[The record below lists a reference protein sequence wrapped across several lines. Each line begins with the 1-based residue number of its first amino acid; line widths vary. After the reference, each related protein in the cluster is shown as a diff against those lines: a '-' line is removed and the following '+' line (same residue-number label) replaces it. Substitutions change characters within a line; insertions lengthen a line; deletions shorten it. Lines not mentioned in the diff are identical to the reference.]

1 MRSATGW
8 RRRARVTP
16 RVAVVGAGI
25 AGMSTAYHLRDDAHV
40 TLFEADSRLGGH
52 ANTIEVREGDT
63 TLGLDTAFIV
73 YNEAHYPMLTAFFGE
88 LGVPTQ
94 DHPGRFSFFDHDRGR
109 SYVSEDFEL
118 EEEQIRRRYDAD
130 FTGLWREARRFMSE
144 APRDFVRRRADIP
157 LGEYLD
163 RNGYSTA
170 FRYGF
175 VVLISTAAWSVPA
188 ERIWEMPASTVI
200 AFFFAHG
207 HEGLGGQTA
216 PWRTVTGGSISY
228 VRRVAER
235 FARSGVD
242 VRVNAAVKQVRQDGD
257 HVVLYGPDGPER
269 FDHVVLATHADD
281 ALGMLAEP
289 TASQQRLEVIRYHGT
304 RAILH
309 TDASVMPADRERWR
323 SWNYGRVGEGETQQS
338 WVVYYLNELQ
348 HLRAEKDYFVTLDC
362 PLPVREDAVIR
373 EMAYRHPVFT
383 TEVRALQRDIR
394 SVNDGDSRIKFAGS
408 YFHSRKMGI
417 DIIGSHESAF
427 DSGAAAADAVRRTAG
442 ISPTGE

>member
-1 MRSATGW
+1 M
-8 RRRARVTP
+8 TP
-16 RVAVVGAGI
+16 RVAVVGGGI
-25 AGMSTAYHLRDDAHV
+25 AGLSTAYHLRDDARV

-52 ANTIEVREGDT
+52 ANTIEVREGEK

-73 YNEAHYPMLTAFFGE
+73 YNEAHYPMLTEFFRE
-88 LGVPTQ
+88 LDVPTQ
-94 DHPGRFSFFDHDRGR
+94 DHPGRFSFFDLDRGR
-109 SYVSEDFEL
+109 SYVSEDFERT
-118 EEEQIRRRYDAD
+118 EEEIARRYDAD
-130 FTGLWREARRFMSE
+130 FTGLWREARRFQTE
-144 APRDFVRRRADIP
+144 APRDFVRKRADIP

-163 RNGYSTA
+163 RNGYSAA

-175 VVLISTAAWSVPA
+175 VVLIATAAWSVPA

-207 HEGLGGQTA
+207 HEGLGGRTA
-216 PWRTVTGGSISY
+216 PWRTVTGGSVSY
-228 VRRVAER
+228 VRRA
-235 FARSGVD
+235 ADLLTRSGAD
-242 VRVNAAVKQVRQDGD
+242 LRLNAPVKQVAQDGD
-257 HVVLYGPDGPER
+257 QVVVHGPGGPER

-281 ALGMLAEP
+281 ALAVLAEP
-289 TASQQRLEVIRYHGT
+289 TAAQRRLEVIRYHGT
-304 RAILH
+304 RTVLH

-323 SWNYGRVGEGETQQS
+323 SWNYGRVGEGEDQRS

-348 HLRAEKDYFVTLDC
+348 HLRAGADYFVTLDC
-362 PLPVREDAVIR
+362 PLPIREDAVIQ

-383 TEVRALQRDIR
+383 TEVRALQRDIHTI
-394 SVNDGDSRIKFAGS
+394 NDDGSRIKLAGS

-442 ISPTGE
+442 IAPARA